1 MVFTQ
6 LFSNN
11 AVSLL
16 KTGISASDTLL
27 TVLAGQG
34 ALFPSPTDNEF
45 FVVTLEDQ
53 AATQQEILHVFAR
66 NGDTFT
72 IARGR
77 EGTSARSW
85 TASAGNDTLVDHR
98 VTADTLARLANNYKN
113 PGFTSLTS
121 YQEALDYILAQNP
134 EAVSAA
140 VTQLRTDIS
149 PVFDDLQL
157 LKTEVDPLQGN
168 IDDLQRQIIINNDYA
183 NPNFPAI
190 TSLSQAAD
198 YLLQGNLGAGGQE
211 VDAPVTTA
219 VDGSGTLITLPSNYK
234 PGTTAVYIGGA
245 RQKRG
250 VDFIENTANTLRLEF
265 ILTDAQI
272 AEGQNLVV
280 DYVVA

>member
-85 TASAGNDTLVDHR
+85 TASAVNDTLVDHR